1 MRVAVIMST
10 YNGEKYIKEQI
21 DSILRQ
27 TGIEVEL
34 FIRDDGSE
42 DETVDIIKKYEK
54 QQDNVHIEVGTNIG
68 FRQSFMQRLLGVE
81 GFEFY
86 AFSDQDDF
94 WEKDKL
100 HQGCL
105 KLQEIKSNIP
115 AVYYSNLKVA
125 DENLNV
131 YRTTKLQKR
140 KQSLESL
147 TMRRSIAGCTMIFNK
162 CLWQK
167 IANVGITNNML
178 KRGHDSFIMSLCYA
192 IGGTVVCDTNAYIIY
207 RQHSLNTS
215 GSSHGVVQRVKKEW
229 NGLMKKKGNEPIIAR
244 SLLKNWG
251 KEIKPEEEKILQ
263 LVASSDAS
271 FLSRVKIF
279 FSRRFVTGN
288 LILTIAGKLK
298 ALFGFL

>member
-1 MRVAVIMST
+1 MRIAVIMST

-27 TGIEVEL
+27 IGIEVEL

-42 DETVDIIKKYEK
+42 DKTVDIIKEYEK
-54 QQDNVHIEVGTNIG
+54 KYDNVHIEIGRNIG
-68 FRQSFMQRLLGVE
+68 FRQSFIQTLLGVE

-105 KLQEIKSNIP
+105 KLQKITSDIP

-147 TMRRSIAGCTMIFNK
+147 IMRRSIAGCTMIFNK
-162 CLWQK
+162 CLWKK
-167 IANVGITNNML
+167 IADVGATNDML

-192 IGGTVVCDTNAYIIY
+192 LGGTVVCDANAYIIY

-215 GSSHGVVQRVKKEW
+215 GSSHGVVHRVKKEW
-229 NGLMKKKGNEPIIAR
+229 NSLIKKRGNEPSIAR

-251 KEIKPEEEKILQ
+251 KEIIPEEDKILR
-263 LVASSDAS
+263 LVASSDTS

-288 LILTIAGKLK
+288 LILTVAGKFK
-298 ALFGFL
+298 ALFGLL